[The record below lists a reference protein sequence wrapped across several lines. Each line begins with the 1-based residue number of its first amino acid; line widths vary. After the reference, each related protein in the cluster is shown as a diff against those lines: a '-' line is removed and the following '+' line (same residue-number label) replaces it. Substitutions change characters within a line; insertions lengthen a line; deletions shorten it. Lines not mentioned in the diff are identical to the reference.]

1 MTTKLAYRISSVIN
15 YDELEFNPNQREPAD
30 MFQYPTL
37 QEILHVL
44 DAHITGRYPSED
56 VFRSSDT
63 FICYDPSNL
72 NVRVAPD
79 FYVAFGVDA
88 AAIEARKIYLPW
100 EAGKPPDF
108 ALEVASDSTSR
119 RNIDFKRRVYAQI
132 GIGEYWRFDRSG
144 GDLYDQPLAG
154 DMLENGVYRP
164 VELTTVPDGILKGYS
179 PVMRLSLCWQEG
191 RLKFFVPETGQ
202 YLHNLP
208 ESEASLR
215 EAEQGWAR
223 ERVAREAADARVRE
237 LEEELRRR
245 RGEN

>member
-1 MTTKLAYRISSVIN
+1 MTTKLTYQIQSVIN

-44 DAHITGRYPSED
+44 DAHITSRYPSED

-63 FICYDPSNL
+63 FICYEPSNL

-79 FYVAFGVDA
+79 FYAAFGVDA
-88 AAIEARKIYLPW
+88 PAIEARKLYLPW

-108 ALEVASDSTSR
+108 ALEVASESTSHR
-119 RNIDFKRRVYAQI
+119 DIDFKRRLYAEI

-144 GDLYDQPLAG
+144 GDLYGQPLAG
-154 DMLENGVYRP
+154 DRLENGVYQP
-164 VELTTVPDGILKGYS
+164 LELTTEPDGILKGYS

-191 RLKFFVPETGQ
+191 NLKFLVPETGR
-202 YLHNLP
+202 YLRNLT
-208 ESEASLR
+208 
-215 EAEQGWAR
+215 EAE
-223 ERVAREAADARVRE
+223 ARVKE
-237 LEEELRRR
+237 LEEELRRQ
-245 RGEN
+245 RGKN